1 MKMKSITFKKHF
13 IVLAVMLATSL
24 TAWADNVVSGDYV
37 KDNVK
42 YFRWYFHKD
51 VGVLELAK
59 PDGFTGEIPYIV
71 YDQTPFYSYWAQ
83 IKKVFVR
90 DGITKIPK
98 SMFSLNDY
106 GSTHYTNL
114 EELDCSD
121 AAATLTTIDEQAFK
135 YCAGLKTVRLPYGVT
150 IGISAFED
158 CTSLTTVILSGDK
171 TTETTIGATAFKGC
185 TSLESVSFDSGK
197 TVKIE
202 TSAFTNCTGLK
213 TVYTGGANVTVGAS
227 AFSGS
232 GLETFCNSSSAL
244 YVTNLTLADGA
255 FGGASKLKVFSISS
269 SSDITIPYHAF
280 QNCTSLENFVTW
292 GGKVTVGNG
301 AFEGCTSL
309 KNIYSDTF
317 GFTNITS
324 VGSQAF
330 SGCTSLESFT
340 ASADLTSIGTYA
352 FKNCTGMKYVDLR
365 NANAETLKLGD
376 LRTDGTIYRSD
387 SWCAT
392 TSVNAFIYAPSNLPA
407 SKAHGDNIVT
417 TGTGDDAGK
426 LFCNGPCFYENSP
439 VGFPSDGK
447 FYSTNTVAYWRTFTA
462 GQYYTICL
470 PYAMKNAKLKY
481 YTLKK
486 VDGNTIEFD
495 EVEHSNVEANKPYV
509 VYAKETLE
517 TLTIGSSTSRIE
529 VGASGS
535 PSSVSANGYT
545 LWGNFERTIDADYVK
560 GRNDKDYYV
569 LQNDGT
575 WKLFDG
581 SNADVKIP
589 PFRAYILVDK
599 NAGAP
604 VMLASDFGGGS
615 TGIGDLTP
623 SLSEGEGT
631 WYDLQGRRIEGRPMQ
646 KGVYIVGGKKIIVK

>member
-1 MKMKSITFKKHF
+1 MKMKSITLKKHF

-71 YDQTPFYSYWAQ
+71 YDKTPFYSYWAQ

-150 IGISAFED
+150 IGVSAFED

-232 GLETFCNSSSAL
+232 GLETFCNSSSIP
-244 YVTNLTLADGA
+244 YVTNLKMEDGA
-255 FGGASKLKVFSISS
+255 FGGASKLKGIAISIGSN
-269 SSDITIPYHAF
+269 DITIPYHAF
-280 QNCTSLENFVTW
+280 QNCTSLEDFATW
-292 GGKVTVGNG
+292 GGGKVTVGNG

-309 KNIYSDTF
+309 ESIYCTSSYN
-317 GFTNITS
+317 NITS
-324 VGSQAF
+324 VGSNEF

-340 ASADLTSIGTYA
+340 ASADLTSIGTSA

-529 VGASGS
+529 VGGTADHISKDDYG
-535 PSSVSANGYT
+535 
-545 LWGNFERTIDADYVK
+545 LWGNFGKTIDAAYLA
-560 GRNDKDYYV
+560 NNYTSSNIYI
-569 LQNDGT
+569 LQSDGK

-581 SNADVKIP
+581 SNDDVKIP
-589 PFRAYILVDK
+589 PFRAFITVKK

-604 VMLASDFGGGS
+604 AMLASDFGGGT

-623 SLSEGEGT
+623 ALSEGEGV
-631 WYDLQGRRIEGRPMQ
+631 WYDLQGRRIEGRPTQ

>member
-1 MKMKSITFKKHF
+1 MKMKSITLKKHF
-13 IVLAVMLATSL
+13 IVLAVLLATSL
-24 TAWADNVVSGDYV
+24 TAWADNVQSGQDDGHYRWNFNSDTGLLFLYLLEADTNNNWDGVVPTYTIWDQNHHRFYHISSQV
-37 KDNVK
+37 KTIQIG
-42 YFRWYFHKD
+42 
-51 VGVLELAK
+51 VGIK
-59 PDGFTGEIPYIV
+59 QIG
-71 YDQTPFYSYWAQ
+71 YWTFG
-83 IKKVFVR
+83 KGRF
-90 DGITKIPK
+90 P
-98 SMFSLNDY
+98 
-106 GSTHYTNL
+106 NL
-114 EELDCSD
+114 EKVIIDSDNLTLLNGAVNEGSGCFAQNTKLAEVEMSGSD
-121 AAATLTTIDEQAFK
+121 ASGKNL
-135 YCAGLKTVRLPYGVT
+135 T
-150 IGISAFED
+150 IGTACF
-158 CTSLTTVILSGDK
+158 SG
-171 TTETTIGATAFKGC
+171 
-185 TSLESVSFDSGK
+185 
-197 TVKIE
+197 
-202 TSAFTNCTGLK
+202 CTGLK
-213 TVYTGGANVTVGAS
+213 KFYTKGANVTVGAS

-232 GLETFCNSSSAL
+232 GLETFLNSSSAL

-255 FGGASKLKVFSISS
+255 FGGASKLKGIMISIGSS
-269 SSDITIPYHAF
+269 NITIPLHAF
-280 QNCTSLENFVTW
+280 QNCTSLEDFTTW
-292 GGKVTVGNG
+292 GGGKVTVGNG

-309 KNIYSDTF
+309 ESIYCTSSYN
-317 GFTNITS
+317 NITS

-340 ASADLTSIGTYA
+340 ASADLTSIGTSA

-439 VGFPSDGK
+439 VGFPSEGK

-529 VGASGS
+529 VGGTADHISKDDYG
-535 PSSVSANGYT
+535 
-545 LWGNFERTIDADYVK
+545 LWGNFGKTIDAAYLA
-560 GRNDKDYYV
+560 NNYTSSNIYI
-569 LQNDGT
+569 LQSDGK

-589 PFRAYILVDK
+589 PFRAFITVKK

-604 VMLASDFGGGS
+604 AMLASDFGGGT

-623 SLSEGEGT
+623 ALSEGEGV
-631 WYDLQGRRIEGRPMQ
+631 WYDLQGRRIEGRPTQ